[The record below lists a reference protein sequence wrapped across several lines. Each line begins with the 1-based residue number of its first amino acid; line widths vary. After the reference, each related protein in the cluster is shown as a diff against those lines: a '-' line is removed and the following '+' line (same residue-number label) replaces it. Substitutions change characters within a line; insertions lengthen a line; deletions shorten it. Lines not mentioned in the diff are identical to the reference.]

1 MALGSKRDLSEETER
16 CKFTFDGAEKQD
28 SNVVGNLLI
37 SWATI
42 SLSRRIILHR
52 VGSWNTRCGTFHIH
66 VIPMLI
72 MCGAVPPRPH
82 SLNAVVPN

>member
-37 SWATI
+37 S
-42 SLSRRIILHR
+42 
-52 VGSWNTRCGTFHIH
+52 
-66 VIPMLI
+66 
-72 MCGAVPPRPH
+72 
-82 SLNAVVPN
+82 